1 MCGSITTICSIIKLT
16 PATFATYV
24 LSLRY
29 MAVKRKGCIVTVKQT
44 AMFLAYEGP
53 VSMWHS
59 LKSIFF
65 PRKEILCMSL
75 DNQFQEQHSG
85 PNIFFPFIIVL
96 SPSWKYLSSWF
107 CIALNILS
115 ISHKNFCNLLQFL
128 FFCHALHVN
137 TVSEWDK
144 SDILHQE
151 TKSLGLM
158 ISLGQGAQ
166 YPDRCF
172 S

>member
-1 MCGSITTICSIIKLT
+1 MFC
-16 PATFATYV
+16 
-24 LSLRY
+24 LSDTWQWRENVVSWQWSRLPCFWH
-29 MAVKRKGCIVTVKQT
+29 MKGQSL
-44 AMFLAYEGP
+44 F
-53 VSMWHS
+53 MWHS
-59 LKSIFF
+59 LKSISF

-107 CIALNILS
+107 CIALNVLS
-115 ISHKNFCNLLQFL
+115 ISHKNFCNFLQFL
-128 FFCHALHVN
+128 FFCHALYVN
-137 TVSEWDK
+137 IVSEWDK

>member
-1 MCGSITTICSIIKLT
+1 MFCLSDTWQWRENV
-16 PATFATYV
+16 V
-24 LSLRY
+24 LWQWSRLPCFWHMKGQSL
-29 MAVKRKGCIVTVKQT
+29 
-44 AMFLAYEGP
+44 F
-53 VSMWHS
+53 MWHS
-59 LKSIFF
+59 LKSISF

-96 SPSWKYLSSWF
+96 SPSWKYLSFWF

-115 ISHKNFCNLLQFL
+115 ISHKNVCNFLQFL
-128 FFCHALHVN
+128 FFCHALYVN
-137 TVSEWDK
+137 LVSEWDK